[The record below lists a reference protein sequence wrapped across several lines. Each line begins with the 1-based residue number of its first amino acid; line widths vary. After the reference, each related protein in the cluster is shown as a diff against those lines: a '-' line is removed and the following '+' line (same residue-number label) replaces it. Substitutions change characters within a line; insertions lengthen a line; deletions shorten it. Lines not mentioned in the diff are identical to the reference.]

1 MSSFECL
8 GGKSCS
14 LLALYHE
21 CPAVSPL
28 FGNKWIMIWDEKWVY
43 ANPPS
48 WKHTHEL
55 DHPSRFQPVMGFPV
69 YCPPGTRAQPL
80 VGAIPLSWDFRWK

>member
-1 MSSFECL
+1 MSSFKCL
-8 GGKSCS
+8 CGKSCS
-14 LLALYHE
+14 PLASYHE

-28 FGNKWIMIWDEKWVY
+28 FGNKWIMTYPAEKWVY

-55 DHPSRFQPVMGFPV
+55 DHPSRLQPVMGA
-69 YCPPGTRAQPL
+69 RAQPL
-80 VGAIPLSWDFRWK
+80 VGAIPLSWDFSWH